1 MRVAYMR
8 TLFLVLAS
16 TALLLHVTGRP
27 GAAARLPQGGST
39 QAAKMKNPVANTPES
54 VTAGKRVYQRM
65 CARCHG
71 PEGKGDGGGGGIPSD
86 LTDEQWDHGSTDGE
100 IFTSIHDGTSK
111 EMEGYAE
118 RISDTDIWNLV
129 NFIRSIGPQPK
140 P

>member
-1 MRVAYMR
+1 MR
-8 TLFLVLAS
+8 TCFVVLAS
-16 TALLLHVTGRP
+16 TLCLHAAGRP
-27 GAAARLPQGGST
+27 GIAARPPQGGST

-86 LTDEQWDHGSTDGE
+86 LTDEKWDHGSTDGE

-118 RISDTDIWNLV
+118 RLSDTDIWNLV
-129 NFIRSIGPQPK
+129 NFIRSIGQQPK
-140 P
+140 PR

>member
-1 MRVAYMR
+1 MR
-8 TLFLVLAS
+8 TLFLVLSSIVFLYA
-16 TALLLHVTGRP
+16 TGRP
-27 GAAARLPQGGST
+27 GVAARSPQGGST
-39 QAAKMKNPVANTPES
+39 QAARMKNPVANTPES
-54 VTAGKRVYQRM
+54 VGAGRRVYQRM

-86 LTDEQWDHGSTDGE
+86 LTDEKWDHGSTDGE

-140 P
+140 PQ